1 MEDNFDIDN
10 LTNEKIKILQAEKIS
25 RIKNVF
31 MYQINLDNYLLSIK
45 EIEKN
50 YSDNIKMLEF
60 RQNLQNLVESTILEQ
75 TKEKIVLQVIETQL
89 KELSDDNL

>member
-1 MEDNFDIDN
+1 MEDFDINN
-10 LTNEKIKILQAEKIS
+10 LTQEKIKILQAERLT

-50 YSDNIKMLEF
+50 YSDDIKMRDF
-60 RQNLQNLVESTILEQ
+60 RQNLQNIVESTILEQ
-75 TKEKIVLQVIETQL
+75 TKEKIVLKVIETQL

>member
-1 MEDNFDIDN
+1 MEDFDINN
-10 LTNEKIKILQAEKIS
+10 LTQEKIKILELERLA

-60 RQNLQNLVESTILEQ
+60 RQNLQNLVESTIVEQ

-89 KELSDDNL
+89 KELNDGNL